1 MRTIAKYLKVF
12 AVFLVTLSLVTC
24 SGAPSC
30 TLEGSNPT
38 AVGAGRFLRAAA
50 ASGCPTGGGGGG
62 NNTCSA
68 TLTPTEVLF
77 SQSATGSINTLAINT
92 GGNALALMCTT
103 ATANS
108 GQIAVANVTA
118 TGANYLYVLTPPTK
132 AGANTVIINGFA
144 IGHVAP
150 VALTPVSN
158 PGGSITITGAGFF
171 TGFFEL
177 QADPFGQFL
186 TLTDTSKS
194 VVHVLLINSTTGALS
209 VAPGS
214 PFPAANALFTAAGT
228 TNGVEYLYV
237 SDNFDAQIRI
247 FSVNVTSP
255 TKVLT
260 EILLNSPFLVHGG
273 QSVNSPITMLV
284 SPNGNFLY
292 TANDQ
297 SISIY
302 TIQIDG
308 SLTAPLSP
316 VTPAPLF
323 NPQFLAVDN
332 TGSFLYV
339 SGTGTEGVLGFAIL
353 ANGSLSAINGGT
365 PFATGTTGVT
375 DMVADPSLAVLYL
388 VINGVI
394 NPYNIQTNSGGGLTL
409 PTVTPTFVASTN
421 LAIANVQ

>member
-1 MRTIAKYLKVF
+1 MRTIAKFFKVF
-12 AVFLVTLSLVTC
+12 AIFLVTLSLVTC

-30 TLEGSNPT
+30 TLEGSNGA
-38 AVGAGRFLRAAA
+38 AVGTGRFRRDAA

-62 NNTCSA
+62 NNNCSS

-108 GQIAVANVTA
+108 GQIAVATVTG

-144 IGHVAP
+144 IGHAAP
-150 VALTPVSN
+150 VTLTPIAASL
-158 PGGSITITGAGFF
+158 TITGAGFF
-171 TGFFEL
+171 ASTFAL

-194 VVHVLLINSTTGALS
+194 VVHVLLITAATGALA
-209 VAPGS
+209 VGPGS
-214 PFPAANALFTAAGT
+214 PFAAPNALFTAAGT
-228 TNGVEYLYV
+228 ANGVEYVYV
-237 SDNFDAQIRI
+237 SDNVDAQIRI
-247 FSVNVTSP
+247 FSVNVVP
-255 TKVLT
+255 PNNVLT
-260 EILLNSPFLVHGG
+260 EIPVNSPFLVPGG

-284 SPNGNFLY
+284 SPNGSFLY

-302 TIQIDG
+302 AIQIDG
-308 SLTAPLSP
+308 SLTQGPGSP
-316 VTPAPLF
+316 FTPAPIF
-323 NPQFLAVDN
+323 NPQLLAVDN
-332 TGSFLYV
+332 TGSFLYA

-353 ANGSLSAINGGT
+353 ANGSLTPISGGT
-365 PFATGTTGVT
+365 TLVTGTAGVT

-388 VINGVI
+388 VISGVI
-394 NPYNIQTNSGGGLTL
+394 NPYVIGTNTGGGLTA
-409 PTVTPTFVASTN
+409 PTVKPTFIASTN